1 MTLQRIPLCSFS
13 RRLHLD
19 TATDEYAVSQADL
32 DSTHHFIYNSG
43 KVTGTTSVSIYENPF
58 RQIDVS
64 SFPLDLQQRLQQL
77 PIMTQIAILKVP
89 PCSRSTSLSIVIR
102 IALFLPLPSLCD
114 AHMNISQ
121 EAENSTKRIC
131 VGVNFKA
138 EASHNRELPP
148 MTESRDDHILVFI

>member
-1 MTLQRIPLCSFS
+1 MMTKADIGRMTLQRIPLCSFS

-77 PIMTQIAILKVP
+77 PMTK
-89 PCSRSTSLSIVIR
+89 
-102 IALFLPLPSLCD
+102 
-114 AHMNISQ
+114 
-121 EAENSTKRIC
+121 
-131 VGVNFKA
+131 
-138 EASHNRELPP
+138 
-148 MTESRDDHILVFI
+148 

>member
-1 MTLQRIPLCSFS
+1 MTLQRIPLFSFS

-77 PIMTQIAILKVP
+77 PIMTQIAILKDPALQQKYFPEYCYPNCFVSSTSFSMR
-89 PCSRSTSLSIVIR
+89 CSYEYKSRGGKQYKTNMCRGEFQSRSLS
-102 IALFLPLPSLCD
+102 
-114 AHMNISQ
+114 
-121 EAENSTKRIC
+121 
-131 VGVNFKA
+131 
-138 EASHNRELPP
+138 
-148 MTESRDDHILVFI
+148 

>member
-32 DSTHHFIYNSG
+32 DSTHYFIYNSG

-64 SFPLDLQQRLQQL
+64 SFPLGFATEAAAAAYHDANRDSEGPRPAAEVL
-77 PIMTQIAILKVP
+77 P
-89 PCSRSTSLSIVIR
+89 
-102 IALFLPLPSLCD
+102 
-114 AHMNISQ
+114 
-121 EAENSTKRIC
+121 
-131 VGVNFKA
+131 
-138 EASHNRELPP
+138 
-148 MTESRDDHILVFI
+148 

>member
-1 MTLQRIPLCSFS
+1 MMTKADIGRMTLQRIPLCSFS

-77 PIMTQIAILKVP
+77 PIMTQIAILKDPALQQKYFPEYCYPNCFVSSTSFSMR
-89 PCSRSTSLSIVIR
+89 CSYEYKSRGGKQYKTNMCRGEFRSRSLS
-102 IALFLPLPSLCD
+102 
-114 AHMNISQ
+114 
-121 EAENSTKRIC
+121 
-131 VGVNFKA
+131 
-138 EASHNRELPP
+138 
-148 MTESRDDHILVFI
+148 